1 MLYQCL
7 RIINFIKRMNIRRMN
22 TTRLTPAN
30 ASQYIG
36 HEIIFKSRN
45 NHVIKRI
52 NSISETGKTIYIE
65 CPDLKNCLQI
75 ATRKVYVIL
84 E

>member
-1 MLYQCL
+1 
-7 RIINFIKRMNIRRMN
+7 MNIRSMN

-45 NHVIKRI
+45 IHVIKRI